1 MIRQGVRMCRY
12 AVRIIPERC
21 PDVTGNSVR
30 MLPKYAYM
38 KRIGAYALISNKKNL
53 LAIVKTNTGYF
64 LPGGGVKENE
74 TFENCLQRECI
85 EEMGFK
91 IRILND
97 IACGNY
103 YFYSTTLN
111 TDMESIGYFYE
122 CEILEKFN
130 SNTEEDHLLVWLDP
144 KDAVKSL
151 YLKNQQEAVKL
162 LLLQHKKTSYNSE

>member
-1 MIRQGVRMCRY
+1 MIEFQVNY
-12 AVRIIPERC
+12 PE
-21 PDVTGNSVR
+21 VGKT
-30 MLPKYAYM
+30 YI
-38 KRIGAYALISNKKNL
+38 KRIGAYALIINEKNL

-85 EEMGFK
+85 KEIGFK

-103 YFYSTTLN
+103 YFYLTTLN

-122 CEILEKFN
+122 C
-130 SNTEEDHLLVWLDP
+130 DLLVWLDP

>member
-1 MIRQGVRMCRY
+1 MIEFQVNY
-12 AVRIIPERC
+12 PE
-21 PDVTGNSVR
+21 VGKT
-30 MLPKYAYM
+30 YM